1 MRGSQPDQPQ
11 ADARSAG
18 IDQIAYC
25 SLLTPELLAYGRRR
39 LIEEGGR
46 ANVAAGITGLVMMDG
61 KLILHWFE
69 GPSDKVKD
77 LWQKIQADSR
87 HHCIVQLFDRKQVGK
102 RLFADHSLRR
112 ASRHEMMALVRE
124 AMQESR
130 KASEAAAFKH
140 AISILGI
147 LMDPEYADFYLTKPN
162 LSTVDVANE
171 AQAATK
177 R

>member
-1 MRGSQPDQPQ
+1 MPAAELDSPH
-11 ADARSAG
+11 AKLVSASV
-18 IDQIAYC
+18 DQIAYC
-25 SLLTPELLAYGRRR
+25 SLVTPELLAYGRRR

-46 ANVAAGITGLVMMDG
+46 ANAQAGITGLVMMDT

-69 GPSDKVKD
+69 GPSDKVQD
-77 LWQKIQADSR
+77 LWQKIQADAR
-87 HHCIVQLFDRKQVGK
+87 HHCIVQLFDRKQVAK
-102 RLFADHSLRR
+102 RVFTDHSMRR
-112 ASRHEMMALVRE
+112 VSRHEMMALVRE

-147 LMDPEYADFYLTKPN
+147 LMDPEYADFYVTKPF
-162 LSTVDVANE
+162 SSIGDASNE
-171 AQAATK
+171 ARAGIK